1 MQKVKF
7 ALPLLA
13 SLVWAPAQAT
23 LAPLL
28 DPTLNSMSI
37 FAATY
42 VTTGV
47 AAHVYGSFL
56 AGAGATVGASS
67 VTRSS
72 LVTGNLLA
80 VEGVTLGV
88 GVTVGGNLLAGA
100 GATVGAS
107 STVGGNLLAGAGATL
122 GADSAVAGSFEAV
135 AAADLGARSNVAGN
149 LYAGAAATLGEYSTV
164 SGNVVAG
171 TAVTLGVGAQVVGST
186 TAYTAPTLT
195 GTGIPTAASV
205 SAQATQ
211 IADAQTSLRDLAPT
225 STLAATMAGPTL
237 LTAGIYSATALTM
250 AAGTAL
256 VLDGQGLDNQLWVFN
271 IRDYLVTGAG
281 ATISLINAGLGSSII
296 WNSGGYTTMGADTAF
311 VGTILSNSYVSMGAN
326 TTVTGPNTSCGGI
339 FSANSY
345 VVMGADATVG
355 SVGCSGASSAYWN
368 AVNDANLQ
376 NQPTTLLAGYN
387 VATAAA
393 ITPASGPFQVP
404 EPATLWLVLAS
415 LAGIAV
421 TSRRRRQ

>member
-1 MQKVKF
+1 MKSMRSVR
-7 ALPLLA
+7 PLLTILA
-13 SLVWAPAQAT
+13 CAPAQAT

-28 DPTLNSMSI
+28 DPYLNSMSI
-37 FAATY
+37 FASAY

-47 AAHVYGSFL
+47 ASHVYGSFL

-67 VTRSS
+67 VTSTS
-72 LVTGNLLA
+72 FVTGDLLA
-80 VEGVTLGV
+80 VQGATIGV
-88 GVTVGGNLLAGA
+88 GVAVGGNLLAGA

-122 GADSAVAGSFEAV
+122 GADSAVAGSFEAG

-149 LYAGAAATLGEYSTV
+149 LYAGAAATLGEYSKVT
-164 SGNVVAG
+164 GNVVAG
-171 TAVTLGVGAQVVGST
+171 TAVTLGVGAQVLGTT
-186 TAYTAPTLT
+186 TAYTAPTFT
-195 GTGIPTAASV
+195 GTGIPTAAGV
-205 SAQATQ
+205 SAQAAQ
-211 IADAQTSLRDLAPT
+211 VVDAQTSLRNLVT
-225 STLAATMAGPTL
+225 TTTLAATMAGPTL
-237 LTAGIYSATALTM
+237 LTAGVYSATALTM

-256 VLDGQGLDNQLWVFN
+256 VLDGQGLDNQSWVFN

-326 TTVTGPNTSCGGI
+326 TKVTGPNTSCGGI
-339 FSANSY
+339 FSATSY

-355 SVGCSGASSAYWN
+355 SLGCSGASSAYW
-368 AVNDANLQ
+368 DAGPAGQ
-376 NQPTTLLAGYN
+376 TPTLLASLGP
-387 VATAAA
+387 AT
-393 ITPASGPFQVP
+393 QVP

-415 LAGIAV
+415 LAGMAV
-421 TSRRRRQ
+421 MSRRRS